1 MRISDWSSDVCSG
14 TAAKIA
20 SRKAPIRSH
29 RHPLQPTGRRHRR
42 KKADR
47 DVQATNRG
55 AAFCA
60 QSREAVAASPA
71 AGGSGAAAIEE
82 GVIEMSGTTPRSEEH
97 TSEIQSLMRQSYAV

>member
-82 GVIEMSGTTPRSEEH
+82 GVIEMSGRSEEH
-97 TSEIQSLMRQSYAV
+97 TSELQSLMRNSYAVCCL